1 MTRTTVIIIF
11 LCFADLVLIGKH
23 FMGQPTLADQR
34 LADEQWRAVAIAPLE
49 EDRFLVSVRYSKGDI
64 RTYMLTVTDP
74 AQKDALL
81 KAAGAMKKGRSLNG
95 KARFGRAGL
104 QNDSDM
110 QFDFRDA
117 PEANPKETSP

>member
-1 MTRTTVIIIF
+1 
-11 LCFADLVLIGKH
+11 
-23 FMGQPTLADQR
+23 
-34 LADEQWRAVAIAPLE
+34 
-49 EDRFLVSVRYSKGDI
+49 
-64 RTYMLTVTDP
+64 MLTVTDP

-81 KAAGAMKKGRSLNG
+81 KAAGAMKKGRVLNG

-110 QFDFRDA
+110 QIDFRDA